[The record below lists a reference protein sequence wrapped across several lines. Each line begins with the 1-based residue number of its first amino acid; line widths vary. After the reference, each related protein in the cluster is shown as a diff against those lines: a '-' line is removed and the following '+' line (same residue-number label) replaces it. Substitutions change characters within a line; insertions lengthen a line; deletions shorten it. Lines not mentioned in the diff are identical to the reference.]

1 MLLRGGGISRI
12 VWLTAIGLTGAG
24 LLGAWAPPPQRLDS
38 PEPLSHVRHTLPIAE
53 VLIDAGHGGIDSGTH
68 WGDVMEKDI
77 NLAISRKL
85 YIVLRGR
92 GIKAVLNRTGD
103 YALSDD
109 NRWQSASRHNRDLAQ
124 RKGLSDVIEPELFV
138 SIHVNWSKKRG
149 NRGPIVIHQDEGRSA
164 LLGSFIQDG
173 LNRQQNSRR
182 LPMPSNKYYV
192 LNRVKV
198 PSVIV
203 ETAFLS
209 DSRDREMLISP
220 RGQSRVALAIA
231 DGILAYF
238 CVSPS

>member
-1 MLLRGGGISRI
+1 MRRI
-12 VWLTAIGLTGAG
+12 GWLTVLGIAGAA
-24 LLGAWAPPPQRLDS
+24 LLGGWASPPESVPSNQ
-38 PEPLSHVRHTLPIAE
+38 PLSPHRYTMPHAE

-68 WGDVMEKDI
+68 WGDILEKDI

-85 YIVLRGR
+85 YIVLKSRGVE
-92 GIKAVLNRTGD
+92 AVLNRTGD

-109 NRWQSASRHNRDLAQ
+109 NRWHSASRHNRDLSQ
-124 RKGLSDVIEPELFV
+124 RKGLSDVIHPELFV
-138 SIHVNWSKKRG
+138 SIHVNWSKRRS

-173 LNRQQNSRR
+173 LNRQQHSRR
-182 LPMPSNKYYV
+182 LSIPSNKYYV

-209 DSRDREMLISP
+209 DARDREMLTSP

-231 DGILAYF
+231 DGIMAYL